1 MGCKESLTLGWPGEI
16 ARVETE
22 STVLHAASTHAN
34 GVDAGGTNLGHT
46 WRASELELPLFAP
59 WGELAT
65 SLAAFVKAIA

>member
-34 GVDAGGTNLGHT
+34 GVDAG
-46 WRASELELPLFAP
+46 AADLPTEQSVSTHRKV
-59 WGELAT
+59 W
-65 SLAAFVKAIA
+65 VQM